1 MTAIHTQ
8 VSAMTPQSVGESKD
22 DYLER
27 IERTSIVVQR
37 HLAHLT
43 IAAMVVDSQK
53 NTSATERI
61 VQTALKEGPT
71 HPLSMLLQQMYK
83 NSDRA
88 IELRMFR
95 EALTTGHSTRERAV
109 MFNMDTQGSH
119 AHTDIVRHL
128 GLTLRHDLK
137 DMLTQGRAVGTDPQ
151 GIPSALLSFLS
162 EVDRANALGAST
174 LNWTSNYYAEQVASR
189 TNMTPRGMSPLVTHV
204 YLEEKK
210 KQVYAKDN
218 TLQFSLSGA
227 VQNEQSANQAAL
239 TRANNATYQSSPT
252 GLAGVIKAVLDGN
265 GLVQALKT
273 QDIWDNARRTIAG
286 ANLDTTG
293 LKLVE
298 PDSTPVDSYSMR

>member
-1 MTAIHTQ
+1 
-8 VSAMTPQSVGESKD
+8 
-22 DYLER
+22 
-27 IERTSIVVQR
+27 
-37 HLAHLT
+37 
-43 IAAMVVDSQK
+43 
-53 NTSATERI
+53 
-61 VQTALKEGPT
+61 
-71 HPLSMLLQQMYK
+71 
-83 NSDRA
+83 
-88 IELRMFR
+88 
-95 EALTTGHSTRERAV
+95 
-109 MFNMDTQGSH
+109 
-119 AHTDIVRHL
+119 
-128 GLTLRHDLK
+128 
-137 DMLTQGRAVGTDPQ
+137 
-151 GIPSALLSFLS
+151 
-162 EVDRANALGAST
+162 
-174 LNWTSNYYAEQVASR
+174 
-189 TNMTPRGMSPLVTHV
+189 MTPRGMSPLVTHV

-273 QDIWDNARRTIAG
+273 QDIWDNARRIIAG